1 MADWLSPTVR
11 AAGIERALKAGQVLF
26 RTGQRTAGFYEVV
39 GGRVRL
45 VRVDRAGREAVLH
58 VAAAGETLAEA
69 SLFAPAYHCD
79 AIAMT
84 DAVVRLYPKAA
95 VLGEFER
102 NPKAAQAFMAML
114 ARQVMSLRT
123 RLEQRN
129 IHSARDRV
137 RHYLALNAGAD
148 GRTVAVPGTLKDLAA
163 ELGLTHEA
171 LYRTL
176 ADMAADGEIER
187 RKGKIRLTDAAYD
200 RDHMRIRPM
209 AYQTA
214 RARPE

>member
-1 MADWLSPTVR
+1 M
-11 AAGIERALKAGQVLF
+11 
-26 RTGQRTAGFYEVV
+26 GQRTTGLYEVIT
-39 GGRVRL
+39 GSVRL

-69 SLFAPAYHCD
+69 SLFASTYHCD

-84 DAVVRLYPKAA
+84 SAVVRRYPKAL
-95 VLGEFER
+95 VLHEFEH

-114 ARQVMSLRT
+114 AKCVMNLRA

-129 IHSARDRV
+129 IHSAHDRIW
-137 RHYLALNAGAD
+137 HYLALNTGAD
-148 GRTVAVPGTLKDLAA
+148 GRTVKVTGTLKNLAV

-176 ADMAADGEIER
+176 ADMVAAGEIER
-187 RKGKIRLTDAAYD
+187 FKGKIRL
-200 RDHMRIRPM
+200 IKLLV
-209 AYQTA
+209 
-214 RARPE
+214 